1 MTERIDNRNV
11 QGFCFIFEEVIN
23 ISASDNSDPVL
34 LCRIISSNEPVDG
47 LGEGDTTPD
56 WTITEDL
63 TLNLQAERSG
73 RCSLIEYSAGNKDSH
88 KSCSDREN
96 KINNSPSG
104 PSRYAI
110 QNVSEKAT
118 IRYSAN
124 LSQYGMRKPF
134 LNRRQSFQAEFQ

>member
-23 ISASDNSDPVL
+23 ISASDSSDPLL
-34 LCRIISSNEPVDG
+34 LCRIISVRSNEPVDG
-47 LGEGDTTPD
+47 LGDGDTTPN

-88 KSCSDREN
+88 KSCSKRED
-96 KINNSPSG
+96 KINNSPE
-104 PSRYAI
+104 RAKQI
-110 QNVSEKAT
+110 CNTKC
-118 IRYSAN
+118 
-124 LSQYGMRKPF
+124 K
-134 LNRRQSFQAEFQ
+134 